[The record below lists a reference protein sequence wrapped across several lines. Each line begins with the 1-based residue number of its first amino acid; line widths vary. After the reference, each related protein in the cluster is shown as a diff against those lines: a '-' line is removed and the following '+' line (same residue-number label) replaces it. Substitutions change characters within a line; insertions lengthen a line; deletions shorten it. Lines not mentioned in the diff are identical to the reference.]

1 MSSHRFTTPFVSL
14 KSQFISDL
22 KVPQQFSSNK
32 SLALNS
38 FIPGTQVRTI
48 LVSNQVVNYSVVYT
62 DNCHIIIVVNCCLP
76 WVTIFLVPISHEKLT
91 AITNLLG
98 VNFLCL
104 PYRSCEPIW
113 NCCFQ
118 NLTSLLPSY
127 LPFKLICLSA
137 KCCTRIM
144 GLFLTGLNSLNN
156 F

>member
-1 MSSHRFTTPFVSL
+1 MNSHRFTTPFVSL

-22 KVPQQFSSNK
+22 KVPQQFSSHK

-76 WVTIFLVPISHEKLT
+76 LVVIFLVPISHEKLT

-98 VNFLCL
+98 VN
-104 PYRSCEPIW
+104 Y
-113 NCCFQ
+113 
-118 NLTSLLPSY
+118 
-127 LPFKLICLSA
+127 
-137 KCCTRIM
+137 
-144 GLFLTGLNSLNN
+144 
-156 F
+156 